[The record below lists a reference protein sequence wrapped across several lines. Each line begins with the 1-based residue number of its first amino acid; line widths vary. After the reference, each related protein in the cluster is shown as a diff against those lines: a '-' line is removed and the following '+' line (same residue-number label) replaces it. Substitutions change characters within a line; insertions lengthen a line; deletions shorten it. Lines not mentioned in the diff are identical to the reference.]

1 MGKGDDRRPAVI
13 SDQRLRLNWARTFG
27 GDEDMAVPEGM
38 LSTHTPDE
46 QYNATDVEDLA
57 PDEVREDATGY
68 AVVEGAEA
76 DDGVDRAE
84 QRG

>member
-46 QYNATDVEDLA
+46 QTPVEDPA
-57 PDEVREDATGY
+57 PEAVREDATGY
-68 AVVEGAEA
+68 AVAEGAEA
-76 DDGVDRAE
+76 DDGVDRDE